1 MAASICSPSNKG
13 ERNTGRSSS
22 LLASQSGQS
31 WTSGFSKRNN
41 QSIGW
46 GMIEKYTCHWSL
58 ASLHTHA
65 HTQHTHMSIYRHMLN
80 YIHTPQ
86 TSNAVPIL
94 KWNAVSQSF
103 GVSTKCKQ
111 APVALG
117 ACLRGNIPCSLLK
130 PRAENNSVSVACIP
144 IPVEGT
150 DAREQDCAGLI

>member
-1 MAASICSPSNKG
+1 MAAYICSPSNKG
-13 ERNTGRSSS
+13 EGDTGRSSS

-46 GMIEKYTCHWSL
+46 GMIEEDTCHWSL

-65 HTQHTHMSIYRHMLN
+65 HTQHTHVCILYAKL
-80 YIHTPQ
+80 YAKLYTHT
-86 TSNAVPIL
+86 SDFNLVPTL

-103 GVSTKCKQ
+103 GMFTKCKQ

-117 ACLRGNIPCSLLK
+117 ACPRGNIPCSLLK
-130 PRAENNSVSVACIP
+130 PRVENNSVSV
-144 IPVEGT
+144 PVEGT
-150 DAREQDCAGLI
+150 DAREQECAGLI